1 MSIETQDDMDGM
13 ARAGRV
19 VARTLARVS
28 AAVRPGIT
36 TAELDAV
43 AAECFNRHGARSAPA
58 LTYGFPGTICISV
71 NDEAVHGIPCQRS
84 LAEGDLVTLDVTA
97 EVDGYCADAAVTL
110 GVGAVS
116 PRAAAL
122 CACVRAAFAQ
132 AFAAARAG
140 VRLRDVGGAVEREV
154 RRRGF
159 RVLRE
164 LCGHGIGHH
173 IHEEPSVPNWPD
185 PDARGVLTDGLVVT
199 LEPIVSETTDRSR
212 LLRDR
217 FTVVSLDGSL
227 TAHHEH
233 TVLITRRRPLVLT
246 AA

>member
-1 MSIETQDDMDGM
+1 
-13 ARAGRV
+13 
-19 VARTLARVS
+19 
-28 AAVRPGIT
+28 
-36 TAELDAV
+36 
-43 AAECFNRHGARSAPA
+43 
-58 LTYGFPGTICISV
+58 
-71 NDEAVHGIPCQRS
+71 
-84 LAEGDLVTLDVTA
+84 
-97 EVDGYCADAAVTL
+97 
-110 GVGAVS
+110 
-116 PRAAAL
+116 
-122 CACVRAAFAQ
+122 
-132 AFAAARAG
+132 
-140 VRLRDVGGAVEREV
+140 
-154 RRRGF
+154 
-159 RVLRE
+159 VLRE